1 LTAGAVTPA
10 PRVFTKVATGL
21 LTVPALGA
29 AALMLEL
36 AVEDLFE
43 ALVVAAA
50 AVVAADVVAA
60 AGAVLLLA
68 GTAAA
73 AVAGPAVMAGVL
85 DDDPPMAA
93 CMRARCCSC
102 RS

>member
-1 LTAGAVTPA
+1 
-10 PRVFTKVATGL
+10 VATGL

-50 AVVAADVVAA
+50 AVAADVVAA

-68 GTAAA
+68 GAAA
-73 AVAGPAVMAGVL
+73 AAAGPAVMAGVL
-85 DDDPPMAA
+85 DPDPPMAA